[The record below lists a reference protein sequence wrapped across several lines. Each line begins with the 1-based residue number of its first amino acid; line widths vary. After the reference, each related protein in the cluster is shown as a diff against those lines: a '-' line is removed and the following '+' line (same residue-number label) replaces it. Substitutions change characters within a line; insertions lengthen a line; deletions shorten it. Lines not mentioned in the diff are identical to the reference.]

1 MYTHMVVE
9 DINMLVEVQLFQET
23 LLQDVRLVASQQERP
38 EDPESK
44 KEYSLLKLINSQS
57 KTGFMTQKRVHL
69 YVSGKVQGVYFR
81 QGMKETAEKNNV
93 KGWVR
98 NLSDKRVEAI
108 LEGEE
113 SNVDAVIDWSNFGP
127 PGAIVEELKVVTE
140 DNVEELADFE
150 ILS

>member
-1 MYTHMVVE
+1 
-9 DINMLVEVQLFQET
+9 
-23 LLQDVRLVASQQERP
+23 
-38 EDPESK
+38 
-44 KEYSLLKLINSQS
+44 
-57 KTGFMTQKRVHL
+57 MTSKRVHL

-98 NLSDKRVEAI
+98 NLPDKSVEAI

-127 PGAIVEELKVVTE
+127 PGALVDELKVIIE